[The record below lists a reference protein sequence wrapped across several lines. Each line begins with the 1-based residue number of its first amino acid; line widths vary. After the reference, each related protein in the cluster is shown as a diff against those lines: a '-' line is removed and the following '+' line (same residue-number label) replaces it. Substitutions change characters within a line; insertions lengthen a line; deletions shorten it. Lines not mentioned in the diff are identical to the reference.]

1 MTDAPKSLDEQL
13 QDQRDQLETQI
24 KDLESQLMRSKEAFL
39 KVLGAQE
46 FSAIQKQQAESTAV
60 AASETEVA
68 ASETEVAAS
77 E

>member
-24 KDLESQLMRSKEAFL
+24 KDLESQLLRSKEAFL

-60 AASETEVA
+60 AASETEVV
-68 ASETEVAAS
+68 ASE
-77 E
+77 